1 MIWGCM
7 TAHGVGENHFID
19 GIINADMYCKILNA
33 KMISSLKHLGR
44 GAIFQHDND
53 PKHSAKMTSAFLK
66 KKKVKALDWPSMSP
80 DLNPIE
86 PVLKRQVEQRQPSNI
101 QELRNV
107 ISTEWENIQASTCS
121 NLVHSMPRRLVPNC

>member
-66 KKKVKALDWPSMSP
+66 KKKVKALD
-80 DLNPIE
+80 
-86 PVLKRQVEQRQPSNI
+86 
-101 QELRNV
+101 
-107 ISTEWENIQASTCS
+107 
-121 NLVHSMPRRLVPNC
+121 